1 MRRILFFGY
10 GLIAYASFLAAFLYL
25 IGFMGNL
32 LVPKSIDSGVEGNLG
47 GALAVNLVLIL
58 VFGLQHVIMARPGFK
73 EWWTQ
78 FVPRPIE
85 RSTYVFLTNV
95 ILFILFWQWRPITT
109 VVWDVSGGFMEPVL
123 WSLFAFAWL
132 LILITSF
139 LINHFDLFGLRQV
152 YLYLKGV
159 PYTHLKFNT
168 VGVYKYIRHPLMVG
182 WILGFWSTPV
192 MTVGHLFFA
201 ITTTIYIITTV
212 PLEEK
217 DLLHFLGEDYEK
229 YLRRTP
235 RYVPFLG
242 NKEKEPEESL

>member
-1 MRRILFFGY
+1 MKRILFFGY
-10 GLIAYASFLAAFLYL
+10 GLFAYATFLAAFLYL

-32 LVPKSIDSGVEGNLG
+32 VVPKSIDSGVEGSLG
-47 GALAVNLVLIL
+47 GALAVNFALIL
-58 VFGLQHVIMARPGFK
+58 VFGLQHVVMARPGFK

-78 FVPRPIE
+78 FVPEPIE
-85 RSTYVFLTNV
+85 RSTYVLITNV
-95 ILFILFWQWRPITT
+95 IFFILFWQWRPITT
-109 VVWDVSGGFMEPVL
+109 VVWDASGGVLEPVL
-123 WSLFAFAWL
+123 WALFAFAWG

-168 VGVYKYIRHPLMVG
+168 VGIYKYIRHPLMVG

-201 ITTTIYIITTV
+201 VTMTIYILTTI

-217 DLLHFLGEDYEK
+217 DLLHFLGEDYEN
-229 YLRRTP
+229 YRRRTP
-235 RYVPFLG
+235 RYIPFLG
-242 NKEKEPEESL
+242 NINKDPK